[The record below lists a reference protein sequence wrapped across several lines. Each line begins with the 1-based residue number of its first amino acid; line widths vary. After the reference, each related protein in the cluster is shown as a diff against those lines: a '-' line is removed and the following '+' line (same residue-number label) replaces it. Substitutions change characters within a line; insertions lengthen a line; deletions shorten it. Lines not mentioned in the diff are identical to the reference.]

1 MESCLYTGWV
11 GHRRT
16 AHAVNEFRYSL
27 FFLYL
32 DLAELDHVFDDR
44 RLWSVE
50 RSNWASFRRADHLR
64 RPGPLDQAV
73 REVVERQLGLD
84 RKSTRLNSSHT

>member
-32 DLAELDHVFDDR
+32 DLAELDHVFDGRPALVGGALQTGPASAAPTTCAGRDR
-44 RLWSVE
+44 WTRPCGRWSK
-50 RSNWASFRRADHLR
+50 ASWDSG
-64 RPGPLDQAV
+64 RPA
-73 REVVERQLGLD
+73 RCA
-84 RKSTRLNSSHT
+84 S

>member
-11 GHRRT
+11 GHRRI

-32 DLAELDHVFDDR
+32 DLKGISIF
-44 RLWSVE
+44 E
-50 RSNWASFRRADHLR
+50 RSPRETASLFEAANF
-64 RPGPLDQAV
+64 P
-73 REVVERQLGLD
+73 
-84 RKSTRLNSSHT
+84 K